1 MKINNELNDCKT
13 VLDVEKVSFEIAQA
27 LNYYGFNKFSSVF
40 VVENVNDYF
49 QVLKQYKNKKKK
61 INGKVGQKSYTE
73 YVFRGISNSEQKYS
87 GITRCALKNSSSNI
101 AFQELEEIKK
111 FEQNSSFLIK
121 GNLSPVDLVAAAQHY
136 GMRTRL
142 TDWSYSP
149 LVATLFSLH
158 GNLEGAEYYAVMV
171 CDIKQQV
178 FVQDL
183 PYQNGEFGISN
194 KYMTYAKMLHYLEK
208 TFGSQNIEDYKTYM
222 QNVFVTS
229 NIKFS
234 LDSDDA
240 NIKYMIEQCAQR
252 LYDGKMLFLKTSF
265 SNDRIVG
272 QKGLFQLA
280 VKPKDFKYMAN
291 QFSDIHI
298 VLFPQKVRRQIIDF
312 CEHLGVNYYGLA
324 PDLQS
329 ITMEIHRRQKDLSD

>member
-1 MKINNELNDCKT
+1 MKINKKLNGCKT
-13 VLDVEKVSFEIAQA
+13 ILDVEKVSFEVAQA
-27 LNYYGFNKFSSVF
+27 LNYYGFNQFSSVF
-40 VVENVNDYF
+40 VVENINDYF
-49 QVLKQYKNKKKK
+49 HFLTQYQNKKKK
-61 INGKVGQKSYTE
+61 IKGKVEQKSFTK

-87 GITRCALKNSSSNI
+87 GITRYALKHSPATIDSH
-101 AFQELEEIKK
+101 ELEEIKK

-121 GNLSPVDLVAAAQHY
+121 GNLSTVDLVAAAQHY
-136 GMRTRL
+136 GMTTRL
-142 TDWSYSP
+142 IDWSYSP

-158 GNLEGAEYYAVMV
+158 GNLERAEYYAVMV

-183 PYQNGEFGISN
+183 PYPKGNFEISN
-194 KYMTYAKMLHYLEK
+194 KYMMYSKILDYISNV
-208 TFGSQNIEDYKTYM
+208 FSSQDIEEYKTYM
-222 QNVFVTS
+222 QNVFATS
-229 NIKFS
+229 SINFALKRNNNITH
-234 LDSDDA
+234 
-240 NIKYMIEQCAQR
+240 MINQCAQR
-252 LYDGKMLFLKTSF
+252 LYEGKMLFLKTNF

-280 VKPKDFKYMAN
+280 VKPKDFNYLSN

-298 VLFPQKVRRQIIDF
+298 VLFPKKVRQRIIDF

-329 ITMEIHRRQKDLSD
+329 ITMEIHRRQKDIE